1 MADNVRSTQAGV
13 IHLQGG
19 LFVIPI
25 QLLWHFISVP
35 EIAESTQVAVATLQG
50 VLSANLEFSEAISHM
65 IENSKASTEQKVLD
79 ELASAL
85 GRSRLS
91 LHKPCME
98 GTRSAVL
105 QEIENCIKNIDDHNI
120 IWTRGPPGVGESAL
134 AASISNQLEEQGRHA
149 ISFRFDRAECTT
161 ITTAALWR
169 VSQKRQGNSECVQM
183 KLNSQQARA

>member
-1 MADNVRSTQAGV
+1 
-13 IHLQGG
+13 
-19 LFVIPI
+19 
-25 QLLWHFISVP
+25 
-35 EIAESTQVAVATLQG
+35 
-50 VLSANLEFSEAISHM
+50 M
-65 IENSKASTEQKVLD
+65 IENSKASAEQKVLD